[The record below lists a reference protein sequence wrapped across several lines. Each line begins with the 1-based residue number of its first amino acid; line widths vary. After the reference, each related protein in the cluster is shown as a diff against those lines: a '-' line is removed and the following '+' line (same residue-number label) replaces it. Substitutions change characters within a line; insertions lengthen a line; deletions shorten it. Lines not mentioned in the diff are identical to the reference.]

1 MILDSDFKY
10 IDLFAG
16 IGGFHCAMN
25 KFSNGNARCVMA
37 SEIDSFAQNMYR
49 QNFGIE
55 PLGDIRKI
63 KKNDIKEDFDV
74 VCGGFPCQTF
84 SKAGMQK
91 GFGDPRGTLFR
102 EIVRLIHNEDIN
114 KQPKLLILEN
124 VRNLISH
131 DNGVTWKTI
140 RKALQD
146 EHYNVIEKPL
156 VLGPKD
162 FGIPQ
167 LRDRAIILAV
177 RTDIYDKPI
186 DLTIERKKPNTTSIY
201 DIIDKGMSKKEQ
213 SPYLISDLQKN
224 VLDMWDAFIKGI
236 KQRPLGFPIWSDEF
250 GDNRDIS
257 DLPLWKQD
265 FINKNRKLYIEH
277 KAFIDEWL
285 QKYKVREYVPTYR
298 KFEWQVGNKL
308 KSVYEGII
316 QFRPSGI
323 RVKLPTESPT
333 LVAMVHRPIIGKYK
347 RYLTIKETA
356 ALQSF
361 PENYNFSGEAEF
373 QAYKQLGNAVNVEV
387 IYQSFKQFVNYLEN
401 NINREDNN
409 AN

>member
-1 MILDSDFKY
+1 MLDSDFKY